1 VRENGDTGHPHRDA
15 ASVERPDSRRPSI
28 VARPQAT
35 DKNAAP
41 AAAREA
47 APELDQQFLLGFF
60 KALFDPTRLRIAAA
74 VAAQPMMVSALAA
87 ELGLSPAD
95 VAKHLT
101 RLEAAGVAVQDRD
114 RWAFDAEGL
123 RSRARRALPTP
134 RSDTLGGAKDERA
147 KVLAAFM
154 RDGRLLTFPTG
165 DARKL
170 IVLGE
175 IVRRFDT
182 GRVYSEHEVND
193 ALKAI
198 YADYATLRCA
208 AR

>member
-1 VRENGDTGHPHRDA
+1 
-15 ASVERPDSRRPSI
+15 
-28 VARPQAT
+28 
-35 DKNAAP
+35 
-41 AAAREA
+41 
-47 APELDQQFLLGFF
+47 
-60 KALFDPTRLRIAAA
+60 
-74 VAAQPMMVSALAA
+74 MMVSALAA

-101 RLEAAGVAVQDRD
+101 RLEAAGVAVQDDD

-123 RSRARRALPTP
+123 RSRARLALPTP
-134 RSDTLGGAKDERA
+134 RSDTLGGAKDERT

-198 YADYATLRCA
+198 YADYATLRRA
-208 AR
+208 LIDYHLMNRDHGAYWRSTGR